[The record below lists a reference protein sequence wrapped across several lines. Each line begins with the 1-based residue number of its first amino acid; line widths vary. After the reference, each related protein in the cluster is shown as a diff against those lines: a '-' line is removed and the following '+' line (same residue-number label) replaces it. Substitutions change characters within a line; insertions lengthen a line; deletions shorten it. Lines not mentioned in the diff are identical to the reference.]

1 MRYGSNYWRRSKR
14 TRKTSLRPSKKKK
27 LGKSQSEE
35 SFYDL
40 DFDWDI
46 IVSSFLQQYGIRLAY
61 EYETISYTEFNQL
74 LRGINGDTPLGY
86 TVQVRAE
93 TDQKKIREMTAHEK
107 KIRQE
112 WKEFKLKQQKQQQKE
127 KQNLIVLSKDEIDK
141 VLSNMFR

>member
-1 MRYGSNYWRRSKR
+1 MCYGSNNWRRSKR

-27 LGKSQSEE
+27 LGKSQSNDEC
-35 SFYDL
+35 FYDL

-46 IVSSFLQQYGIRLAY
+46 IVSSFLQQYGIRLNY
-61 EYETISYTEFNQL
+61 EYDTISHIEFNQL

-93 TDQKKIREMTAHEK
+93 TDQKKIREMTAQDK

-112 WKEFKLKQQKQQQKE
+112 WKDFKSKQQKQ
-127 KQNLIVLSKDEIDK
+127 NVVVLSKDEIDK

>member
-1 MRYGSNYWRRSKR
+1 LCYGSNYWRRSKR

-27 LGKSQSEE
+27 LGKSQSNEE

-46 IVSSFLQQYGIRLAY
+46 IVSSFLQQYGIRLNY
-61 EYETISYTEFNQL
+61 EYDTISYTEFNQL

-112 WKEFKLKQQKQQQKE
+112 WKDFKSKQQKQ
-127 KQNLIVLSKDEIDK
+127 NVVVLSKDEIDK